1 MGREKFLLYMLAGI
15 FTFQATVF
23 GAGLYFCTQSQNVT
37 EVCPKIGERYEQTF
51 NVMVATVLALMTGS
65 ALSNKE

>member
-1 MGREKFLLYMLAGI
+1 MLAGI
-15 FTFQATVF
+15 FTFQAGVF
-23 GAGLYFCTQSQNVT
+23 GMGLYYCANNGGLDS
-37 EVCPKIGERYEQTF
+37 CPKIGDRYEQTF

>member
-1 MGREKFLLYMLAGI
+1 MAKEKFLLYMLAGI
-15 FTFQATVF
+15 FTFQAGVF
-23 GAGLYFCTQSQNVT
+23 GMGLYYCANNGGLES
-37 EVCPKIGERYEQTF
+37 CPRLGDRYEQTF

>member
-1 MGREKFLLYMLAGI
+1 MSKERFLLYMLAGI
-15 FTFQATVF
+15 FTFQAGVF
-23 GAGLYFCTQSQNVT
+23 GMGLYYCANNGGLES
-37 EVCPKIGERYEQTF
+37 CPRLGDRYEQTF

>member
-1 MGREKFLLYMLAGI
+1 MGKEKFLLYMLAGI

-37 EVCPKIGERYEQTF
+37 EVCPKIGEKYTQTF